1 MTLAWTASRMLSV
14 HSPMPNEVWPDVGNF
29 PQSGRVGP
37 ECPDGLYREIL
48 VGQYREVISQS
59 CLWLC
64 M

>member
-1 MTLAWTASRMLSV
+1 
-14 HSPMPNEVWPDVGNF
+14 MPNEVWPDVGNF